1 MALRSAPEASELFLD
16 LVLHCRCSR
25 PNFSHSI
32 IVDGGHRAWWIWSF
46 MYCVLVYKFSALS
59 FNLIR
64 KGHLL
69 SLKVKIRVQTNNI
82 IIVIQWERQK
92 KEEKIKALS
101 AITDGA
107 TLPASAVILGSALAL
122 YQRLCVS
129 WTAWL
134 NEMFTLSVCLL
145 GHWGQL
151 HLPGSQGQPV
161 LTLGSQTLLKRML
174 G

>member
-1 MALRSAPEASELFLD
+1 
-16 LVLHCRCSR
+16 
-25 PNFSHSI
+25 
-32 IVDGGHRAWWIWSF
+32 

-129 WTAWL
+129 WTA
-134 NEMFTLSVCLL
+134 
-145 GHWGQL
+145 
-151 HLPGSQGQPV
+151 
-161 LTLGSQTLLKRML
+161 
-174 G
+174 